1 MRKYFLTLLTV
12 LIATAYTSAQ
22 FGGGSGTATD
32 PYIISTAA
40 HLAGITGNYIT
51 EGYHFKQTAD
61 INLTSYNNWTPIG
74 TTSSP
79 FNGIYD
85 GNNKEISNLKI
96 TGTNANRGLF
106 AATSSTAVIKNVV
119 LTDVSITGRNYMGS
133 LVAYNRGVVE
143 NCSATGSV
151 TGRTPTGGLIGKNLN
166 SGVVSNCFANCT
178 IEGRTSSGGLVGENE
193 GTINTSYAKGS
204 LTPSFESSV
213 FGGLVGRNTSYI
225 DQCYSNVYIDS
236 DISEITGGGF
246 VGSNTSTGNITN
258 SYFRGT
264 IETSDDP
271 DDETIASGFVWEN
284 EGTIT
289 NCYAQGTISGGSIAG
304 FCISNTGTITNSF
317 WDETSFGSIGSQG
330 GTARTTAQ
338 MQTESTFTNAGWHFT
353 CQIWGIN
360 THDNGKYPFLLWQ
373 EDYEFPASDC
383 NYWTGDSGT
392 DWGKSGNWSSGVPT
406 AGSNV
411 LIRKNEESVFP
422 VLSGQLSLNIT
433 NVARGATL
441 TISSTGHL
449 TSTDQLCIRGQVI
462 VEPQGK
468 ITSTGSLNNNNGFEG
483 LVLESDEDGS
493 ATIIH
498 NTENVPA
505 TVKRY
510 VPGTQQFHLIS
521 TPVEGQTIANFI
533 AENSGVLAYNSTN
546 NVYAMRHYIE
556 TTGTWSSFYPANQA
570 GNLVPGTTYAIG
582 LASPGTI
589 TYKGLLTSTSKTI
602 ELVRTETSSGW
613 NAIGNPFASGL
624 NANEGTGG
632 FYRKYNGQ
640 FDTQY
645 SGLYIWVPSGTSGQ
659 YQVINGVPG
668 LSQKYLASAQGFL
681 VKAKI
686 DPGTVTLESGMRAH
700 ENPTFYKSD
709 KVEDWHIVDLM
720 AQNSSGK
727 VLNTAI
733 AFNSEM
739 TYGIDKGFDAG
750 LYTDNVNFR
759 FFSASQE
766 EDNDMEFAI
775 QALPD
780 NFENVLIIPLG
791 FTNNSS
797 GVIVFSAVSNSL
809 PQDITAWLEDRET
822 GIFTTLSS
830 ESYSAT
836 IAANTEALGRFFLH
850 IGRGVNEVAIS
861 TTDNLNYC
869 QGDAIDVTFTADVDG
884 VNYQWYKN
892 EEPIA
897 GATLKTYHATEEGS
911 YSVMVSV
918 GGSHAESNPEV
929 IVVNALPTISLPEDI
944 AVCYGESVTLTATG
958 DADVFEWNNGVV
970 NGAEFIPEQ
979 TTSYILTAVNTATG
993 CEATAEVTVTVNPLP
1008 TIEVPDNFAVCHGEP
1023 VALTAT
1029 GNADVFEWNNG
1040 VVNGEEFI
1048 PEQTAT
1054 YIATAT
1060 YTATGWET
1068 TAEITVTVNPLPT
1081 IEVPDN
1087 FAVCHGE
1094 PVTLTATG
1102 NADVFD
1108 WNNGVVN
1115 GEEFIPE
1122 QTATYIA
1129 TATYT
1134 ATGCETT
1141 AEVTVTVNPLPEFIL
1156 ANDDINI
1163 TVAEE
1168 YLFDAGE
1175 GFAEYLWFDG
1185 STNQTY
1191 LFVGSEWG
1199 LGTFDVWAEVTNEF
1213 GCSTRDSAVVN
1224 VGPTGIDTHTSWILN
1239 LYPNPTN
1246 GDININISGLS
1257 SQRVSVTIHN
1267 AVGQTIFHN
1276 YFNTS
1281 DGNIQE
1287 TIRLKDRSKGVYL
1300 ITIGDGKN
1308 KVTRRIVI
1316 N

>member
-12 LIATAYTSAQ
+12 LFATAYSSAQ
-22 FGGGSGTATD
+22 FGGGSGTPAN

-40 HLAGITGNYIT
+40 HLAGITGSYVT
-51 EGYHFKQTAD
+51 GGYHFKQTAD
-61 INLTSYNNWTPIG
+61 IDLTSYSNWTPIG
-74 TTSSP
+74 TTNSP
-79 FNGIYD
+79 FNGVYD
-85 GNNKEISNLKI
+85 GNNKEISNLTI
-96 TGTNANRGLF
+96 TGTATYRGLF

-151 TGRTPTGGLIGKNLN
+151 TGRAPTGGLISKNLN
-166 SGVVSNCFANCT
+166 TGVVSNSFANCT
-178 IEGRTSSGGLVGENE
+178 IEGRTNSGGLVGENE
-193 GTINTSYAKGS
+193 GTISTSYAKGS
-204 LTPSFESSV
+204 LTPSLESSV
-213 FGGLVGRNTSYI
+213 FGGLVGRNTSHI
-225 DQCYSNVYIDS
+225 DQCYSNVDIDS
-236 DISEITGGGF
+236 NMSGITGGGF
-246 VGSNTSTGNITN
+246 VGSNTSNGSITN

-271 DDETIASGFVWEN
+271 GDETIASGFVWEN

-289 NCYAQGTISGGSIAG
+289 NCYAQGTILGDSIAG

-317 WDETSFGSIGSQG
+317 WDETTFGSIGSQG

-338 MQTESTFTNAGWHFT
+338 MQTITTFTNAGWLFT

-360 THDNGKYPFLLWQ
+360 TQDNGKYPFLLWQ
-373 EDYEFPASDC
+373 EDYNNAANDC
-383 NYWTGDSGT
+383 NYWTGVSGT
-392 DWGKSGNWSSGVPT
+392 DWGTSGNWSSGVPST
-406 AGSNV
+406 GSNV
-411 LIRKNEESVFP
+411 LIRNKATVFP
-422 VLSGQLSLNIT
+422 VLSGQASLNIT
-433 NVARGATL
+433 NVGRGSTL

-449 TSTDQLCIRGQVI
+449 TSTNQLCITGKVI
-462 VEPQGK
+462 VQPQGK
-468 ITSTGSLNNNNGFEG
+468 MTCTGSLTNNNGFEG
-483 LVLESDEDGS
+483 LVLESNSGGS
-493 ATIIH
+493 GTIIH

-510 VPGTQQFHLIS
+510 VPGSQQFHLIS
-521 TPVEGQTIANFI
+521 TPVAGQTIANFI

-546 NVYAMRHYIE
+546 SVYAMRHYVE

-570 GNLVPGTTYAIG
+570 GNLVPGITYAIG

-602 ELVRTETSSGW
+602 ELVRSETSSGW

-668 LSQKYLASAQGFL
+668 LSQEYLASAQGFL

-686 DPGTVTLESGMRAH
+686 DPGFVAIESGMRAH

-709 KVEDWHIVDLM
+709 KVEDWYIVDLM

-759 FFSASQE
+759 LFSASQE

-791 FTNNSS
+791 FTNNAS

-822 GIFTTLSS
+822 GIFTTISS

-836 IAANTEALGRFFLH
+836 IAANAEAQGRFFLH
-850 IGRGVNEVAIS
+850 IGRGISEVAIS

-884 VNYQWYKN
+884 VNYQWYRN
-892 EEPIA
+892 EEPIT

-911 YSVMVSV
+911 YSVWVSV

-929 IVVNALPTISLPEDI
+929 IVVNALPTISIPEDF
-944 AVCYGESVTLTATG
+944 AVCHGEPVTLTATG
-958 DADVFEWNNGVV
+958 DADVFEWNNGVI
-970 NGAEFIPEQ
+970 NGEEFIPEQ
-979 TTSYILTAVNTATG
+979 TATYIATATYTATG

-1008 TIEVPDNFAVCHGEP
+1008 TIEVPDNFAVCHGQS
-1023 VALTAT
+1023 VTLTAT

-1060 YTATGWET
+1060 YTATGCEV
-1068 TAEITVTVNPLPT
+1068 TA
-1081 IEVPDN
+1081 
-1087 FAVCHGE
+1087 G
-1094 PVTLTATG
+1094 
-1102 NADVFD
+1102 
-1108 WNNGVVN
+1108 
-1115 GEEFIPE
+1115 
-1122 QTATYIA
+1122 
-1129 TATYT
+1129 
-1134 ATGCETT
+1134 
-1141 AEVTVTVNPLPEFIL
+1141 VTVTVNPLPEFIL

-1175 GFAEYLWFDG
+1175 GFADYLWFDG

-1213 GCSTRDSAVVN
+1213 GCSTRDSTVVN

-1246 GDININISGLS
+1246 GDININISISGLS